1 MNGTSGYEEAA
12 AQGLV
17 CGINAVKKIKNTPPL
32 ILTRNSSYIGVMIDD
47 LITKDTHE
55 PYRMFTSRAEYRL
68 MLRFSNTFERLLE
81 NAVKH
86 NLLPKNKLTTLEDA
100 LTFKNKTKT
109 DLSQSITQKELMSEI
124 KLSQKTPALK
134 VLKRP
139 EVSIFDIH
147 LKAINKKTSLASWL
161 KEDVLYD
168 LESDIK
174 YEGYINRHKK
184 EINRLL
190 KHENQKIPKN
200 FVFSSVPG
208 LSKEALEKLNLVKPE
223 NLGQASR
230 VSGVT
235 PSDMSSLLVF
245 LSK

>member
-1 MNGTSGYEEAA
+1 
-12 AQGLV
+12 
-17 CGINAVKKIKNTPPL
+17 
-32 ILTRNSSYIGVMIDD
+32 
-47 LITKDTHE
+47 
-55 PYRMFTSRAEYRL
+55 
-68 MLRFSNTFERLLE
+68 MLRYSNTFERLLE
-81 NAVKH
+81 EAVRHK
-86 NLLPKNKLTTLEDA
+86 LLPKSKLTILENA
-100 LTFKNKTKT
+100 LTFKNTTKAE
-109 DLSQSITQKELMSEI
+109 LNRSVTQEEIKSKI

-139 EVSIFDIH
+139 EISIFDIQ
-147 LKAINKKTSLASWL
+147 LKTANKKASLPDWL

-174 YEGYINRHKK
+174 YEGYINRHQK

-200 FVFSSVPG
+200 FLFSSVPG
-208 LSKEALEKLNLVKPE
+208 LSKEALEKLELVKPE

-235 PSDMSSLLVF
+235 PADMSSLLVF